1 MAKFPNMKRIK
12 CIHFVGVGGSGM
24 SGIAEVLLNK
34 GYKITGSDIS
44 ENHTIEYLQEMGVQF
59 FLGHHAANVANADI
73 VVVSTAIAK
82 DNPEVVAAHKKHIPV
97 LRRAEMLG
105 ELMRLQYGIAVA
117 GTHGKT
123 TTTSLIA
130 SVLSEADLDPTFVI
144 GGILNSAG
152 THAQLGDSEFFVAEA
167 DESDASFLYLHP
179 KIAVVTNI
187 DADHMQTYKDD
198 MAELRQAFLDF
209 LHRLPLDGLAILC
222 IDDPIIREML
232 PDIARPIITYGFSK
246 DADIQA
252 SGFKQIG
259 LKSTFVVTRK
269 ADDKK
274 FPVVLNLP
282 GRHNVL
288 NALATIATA
297 FECNV
302 SEGTMNCSLSK
313 FQGVGRRSQ
322 IHGEFNLT
330 QGHITLIDDYGHH
343 PREIDVTLEAMRD
356 AWPKRRL
363 VLVFQPHRYTRTQ
376 SLFDDFATVLAKAD
390 KLVLLDIYP
399 ANEKP
404 IPGVSGEVLINA
416 VKQKGAVDPVF
427 IEDIADLPFALEGL
441 MQDGDVLLL
450 QGAGSIGISALK
462 LKKRFTEAC
471 T

>member
-1 MAKFPNMKRIK
+1 MKRIK

-34 GYKITGSDIS
+34 GYTITGSDIS
-44 ENHTIEYLQEMGVQF
+44 ENHTVEYLQEMGVQF
-59 FLGHHAANVANADI
+59 FQGHHATNIINADI

-82 DNPEVVAAHKKHIPV
+82 DNPEVVAAHKKRIPV

-130 SVLSEADLDPTFVI
+130 SVLSEAGLDPTFVI
-144 GGILNSAG
+144 GGVLNSAG

-167 DESDASFLYLHP
+167 DESDASFLYLQP

-198 MAELRQAFLDF
+198 MDELRQAFLEF

-222 IDDPIIREML
+222 IDDPVIREIL

-252 SGFKQIG
+252 SEFKQTG
-259 LKSTFVVTRK
+259 LKSAFVVTRK

-282 GRHNVL
+282 GKHNVL

-302 SEGTMNCSLSK
+302 SEGIMNCSLSK

-330 QGHITLIDDYGHH
+330 QGHITLVDDYGHH
-343 PREIDVTLEAMRD
+343 PREIDVTLEAMHD

-376 SLFDDFATVLAKAD
+376 SLFDDFAKVLAKAD
-390 KLVLLDIYP
+390 KLILLDIYP
-399 ANEKP
+399 ASEKP
-404 IPGVSGEVLINA
+404 IPGVNGEVLLDA
-416 VKQKGAVDPVF
+416 VKQRGAVDPVF

-441 MQDGDVLLL
+441 MQDGDILLL

-471 T
+471 I

>member
-1 MAKFPNMKRIK
+1 MKRIK

-282 GRHNVL
+282 GKHNVL